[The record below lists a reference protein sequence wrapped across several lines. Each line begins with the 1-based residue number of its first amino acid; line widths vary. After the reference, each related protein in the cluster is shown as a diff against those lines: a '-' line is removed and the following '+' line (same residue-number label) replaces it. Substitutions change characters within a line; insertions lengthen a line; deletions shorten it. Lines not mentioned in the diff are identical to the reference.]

1 MSSPDAAKFTFD
13 PAQCPLLQG
22 LSPEEQ
28 KLRME
33 THPVIRAC
41 IQSVEGE
48 GEMLAPCRTARPKRP
63 LPRRKPAQPPC
74 PTTES

>member
-1 MSSPDAAKFTFD
+1 MSPTARPNFTFD

-33 THPVIRAC
+33 THPVICAC
-41 IQSVEGE
+41 IGSVQTDGE
-48 GEMLAPCRTARPKRP
+48 LLAPCGPARPKRP
-63 LPRRKPAQPPC
+63 RPPAPDC
-74 PTTES
+74 PTKDA